1 MDLDTLDL
9 VALQVHKADL
19 VALALQAQLVLAV
32 HKADLVV
39 LALLVLLA
47 QLVLMADLEVRVP
60 LVHLAL
66 RARLEPPDLLAQ
78 QVRKAAWVCG

>member
-1 MDLDTLDL
+1 MAQ
-9 VALQVHKADL
+9 VAR
-19 VALALQAQLVLAV
+19 LVLRV
-32 HKADLVV
+32 R
-39 LALLVLLA
+39 LAQRVQPVLLA